1 MTTSER
7 LAVPGTRLV
16 LAWLT
21 WSLGALFYFHAFFQR
36 VAPSVMVGELMQDLN
51 LSAAALGNLSGLYF
65 WGYAVAQIP
74 TGILADRWGPRY
86 VLSSAALLCSC
97 GSLAFAFAE
106 SSVVAS
112 AGRLIIGF
120 GAGFGFVTTLKII
133 SEWFPQHRFALLSG
147 LTLMVGTIGGI
158 AGQAPLAWAVEGFG
172 WRGTMIGTAV
182 FALGLGCAIWL
193 IIRNHPDKDKT
204 QNYDETPHLL
214 RDIGQLLRQS
224 QTWIVAATGF
234 ASVGTLFA
242 FGALWGVPYLMEVR
256 DFSRPAAAASVSMM
270 LFGWALGAPLIGWV
284 SDHLARRKIPLLISA
299 IGALISIT
307 LLLYMSNLSLWMIDA
322 LLFING
328 ACSAGLVVAFALVRE
343 SSKAHIAGSAMAFLN
358 IGVIGS
364 GAVLQPL
371 VGWLLDLNW
380 DGRFEAGRR
389 LYSPAAYDNALWVF
403 PACAGLAVILI
414 MFMYE
419 PRKDG

>member
-1 MTTSER
+1 MTKSDR
-7 LAVPGTRLV
+7 LRYSGTRLI
-16 LAWLT
+16 LAWVT

-65 WGYAVAQIP
+65 WGYAVAQVP
-74 TGILADRWGPRY
+74 TGLLADRWGPRY
-86 VLSSAALLCSC
+86 VLFSAALICGC
-97 GSLAFAFAE
+97 GSLTFAFAE
-106 SSVVAS
+106 SNIVAS
-112 AGRLIIGF
+112 LGRLVIGF
-120 GAGFGFVTTLKII
+120 GAGFGFVTTLKIV

-158 AGQAPLAWAVEGFG
+158 AGQAPLAWAVENFG
-172 WRGTMIGTAV
+172 WRGAMMATSV
-182 FALGLGCAIWL
+182 FALVLGCGVWL
-193 IIRNHPDKDKT
+193 IVRDHPDSVKT
-204 QNYDETPHLL
+204 REYDETPHLF
-214 RDIGQLLRQS
+214 RDLSQLLRQG
-224 QTWIVAATGF
+224 QTWIIAIAGF

-256 DFSRPAAAASVSMM
+256 DFSRSAAAASVSMM

-284 SDHLARRKIPLLISA
+284 SDYLARRKLPLFISA
-299 IGALISIT
+299 TGALLSIT
-307 LLLYMSNLSLWMIDA
+307 MLLYISHLSLWMIDT

-328 ACSAGLVVAFALVRE
+328 ACSAGLVVAFAIVRE
-343 SSKAHIAGSAMAFLN
+343 SSRPHMAGSAMAFLN

-371 VGWLLDLNW
+371 VGWLLDLHW

-389 LYSPAAYDNALWVF
+389 LYSPAAYENALWVF

-414 MFMYE
+414 MFVHE
-419 PRKDG
+419 PRKVG